1 MIPLQI
7 SPFQYVVN
15 GVVFSSIIVLAAI
28 GLSLV
33 YSIADFANF
42 AHGDLMT
49 VGAFSA
55 LFSVAVLQP
64 ALGDMGLFGL
74 PLWFFLA
81 LVIGMG
87 AAAIIAVLTD
97 RFIYQPMEGTE
108 SIGLL
113 ISSIGVALVYRA
125 LVFLSFGTDAE
136 RYGVPRQGP
145 IPWIQESFGVA
156 VTPRNLVVVA
166 LTVVLVT
173 ALHLTLT
180 RTTLG
185 RKMRA
190 TADNADLARVSG
202 IRTSEVIIAM
212 WLIGGALAAAGGV
225 FLGLEELVRPRMG
238 FDILLIVF
246 AAVILG
252 GIGSVYGAMLGGLVI
267 GMVHELVPLFNQ
279 WGVIPVGSRYAAAVA
294 FVIMVA
300 ILLVRPSGIA
310 GDSG

>member
-7 SPFQYVVN
+7 SPFQYIVN

-49 VGAFSA
+49 VGAFSG
-55 LFSVAVLQP
+55 LFSVAIFRP
-64 ALGDMGLFGL
+64 MLGDVGLFGL

-81 LVIGMG
+81 LAFGMV
-87 AAAIIAVLTD
+87 AAAVIAVVTD
-97 RFIYQPMEGTE
+97 RIIYQPMEDSG

-113 ISSIGVALVYRA
+113 ITSIGVALVYRA
-125 LVFLSFGTDAE
+125 SIFLSFGSDSE
-136 RYGVPRQGP
+136 RYGVARQGP
-145 IPWIQESFGVA
+145 IPWIRESFGVA
-156 VTPRNLVVVA
+156 ITPRNFVVVILA
-166 LTVVLVT
+166 TVLVT
-173 ALHLTLT
+173 GLHLTLT

-202 IRTSEVIIAM
+202 IRTDEVIIAM

-279 WGVIPVGSRYAAAVA
+279 WGIIPVGSRYAAAVA

-300 ILLVRPSGIA
+300 ILLVKPSGIV
-310 GDSG
+310 GESG

>member
-1 MIPLQI
+1 MTT
-7 SPFQYVVN
+7 SR
-15 GVVFSSIIVLAAI
+15 
-28 GLSLV
+28 
-33 YSIADFANF
+33 AN
-42 AHGDLMT
+42 
-49 VGAFSA
+49 
-55 LFSVAVLQP
+55 
-64 ALGDMGLFGL
+64 
-74 PLWFFLA
+74 
-81 LVIGMG
+81 
-87 AAAIIAVLTD
+87 
-97 RFIYQPMEGTE
+97 
-108 SIGLL
+108 
-113 ISSIGVALVYRA
+113 YRA
-125 LVFLSFGTDAE
+125 LVFLSFGTEPE
-136 RYGVPRQGP
+136 RYGVSRQGP
-145 IPWIQESFGVA
+145 IPWVRETLGIA

-202 IRTSEVIIAM
+202 IRTGEVIFAM

-267 GMVHELVPLFNQ
+267 GMVHELVPLFYQ
-279 WGVIPVGSRYAAAVA
+279 WGIIPVRSRYAAAVA

-310 GDSG
+310 GDNG

>member
-1 MIPLQI
+1 MIALQI
-7 SPFQYVVN
+7 SPFQYVAN
-15 GVVFSSIIVLAAI
+15 GIVFSSIIVLAAI

-55 LFSVAVLQP
+55 LFSVGIFQP
-64 ALGDMGLFGL
+64 MLGDANIFGL
-74 PLWFFLA
+74 PLWFFVA
-81 LVIGMG
+81 LVFGMV
-87 AAAIIAVLTD
+87 AAAVIAVLTD
-97 RFIYQPMEGTE
+97 RIIYRPMKDSG

-113 ISSIGVALVYRA
+113 ITSIGVALVYRA
-125 LVFLSFGTDAE
+125 LVYLSFGTDAE
-136 RYGVPRQGP
+136 RYGVARQGP
-145 IPWIQESFGVA
+145 IPWVRETLGIA
-156 VTPRNLVVVA
+156 VTPRNLVVVG
-166 LTVVLVT
+166 LTVLLVT

-202 IRTSEVIIAM
+202 IRTREVIIAM

-252 GIGSVYGAMLGGLVI
+252 GIGSVYGAMLGGFVI

-279 WGVIPVGSRYAAAVA
+279 WGIIPVGSRYAPAVA
-294 FVIMVA
+294 FLIMVA

-310 GDSG
+310 GDAT

>member
-7 SPFQYVVN
+7 SPFQYIVN

-49 VGAFSA
+49 VGAFSG
-55 LFSVAVLQP
+55 LFSVAVFRP
-64 ALGDMGLFGL
+64 MLGDMGLFGL

-81 LVIGMG
+81 LVFGMV
-87 AAAIIAVLTD
+87 AAAVIAVVTD
-97 RFIYQPMEGTE
+97 RIIYRPMKDSG

-113 ISSIGVALVYRA
+113 ITSIGVALVYRA
-125 LVFLSFGTDAE
+125 LIFLSFGSDAE
-136 RYGVPRQGP
+136 RYGVARQGP
-145 IPWIQESFGVA
+145 VPWIRESLGVA
-156 VTPRNLVVVA
+156 VTPRNLVVVFLA
-166 LTVVLVT
+166 TVLVVG
-173 ALHLTLT
+173 LHLTLT

-190 TADNADLARVSG
+190 TADNAELARVSG
-202 IRTSEVIIAM
+202 IRTREVIIAM

-279 WGVIPVGSRYAAAVA
+279 WGIIPVGSRYAAAVA

-300 ILLVRPSGIA
+300 ILLVKPSGIV
-310 GDSG
+310 GESG

>member
-1 MIPLQI
+1 VIPLQI
-7 SPFQYVVN
+7 SPFQYVAN

-55 LFSVAVLQP
+55 LFSVGFLRP
-64 ALGDMGLFGL
+64 MLGDAGVFGL

-81 LVIGMG
+81 LAFGMG
-87 AAAIIAVLTD
+87 AAAVISVITD
-97 RFIYQPMEGTE
+97 RVIYQPVKGSD

-125 LVFLSFGTDAE
+125 LVFLSFGTEAE

-145 IPWIQESFGVA
+145 IPWVRESLGIA
-156 VTPRNLVVVA
+156 VTPRNLVVVT
-166 LTVVLVT
+166 LTVVLVA

-202 IRTSEVIIAM
+202 IRTSEVILAM

-310 GDSG
+310 GESG

>member
-7 SPFQYVVN
+7 SPFQYVAN

-55 LFSVAVLQP
+55 LFSVGFFRP
-64 ALGDMGLFGL
+64 MLGDAGVFGL

-81 LVIGMG
+81 LAFGMG
-87 AAAIIAVLTD
+87 AAAVIAVLTNRVVYRPVKD
-97 RFIYQPMEGTE
+97 SG

-125 LVFLSFGTDAE
+125 LVFLSFGTEPE
-136 RYGVPRQGP
+136 RYGVSRQGP
-145 IPWIQESFGVA
+145 IPWVRETLGIA

-202 IRTSEVIIAM
+202 IRTGEVIFAM

-267 GMVHELVPLFNQ
+267 GMVHELVPLFYQ
-279 WGVIPVGSRYAAAVA
+279 WGIIPVRSRYAAAVA

-310 GDSG
+310 GDNG